1 MLKAFENVK
10 AGDDLGLTKPK
21 SAFWSIC
28 TFQVAIKAKNQS
40 RQVNGMETV
49 PPPLRSG
56 AVPAK
61 VRYTSHWH
69 LHTWWAPGG
78 GGGGPP

>member
-49 PPPLRSG
+49 PPPT
-56 AVPAK
+56 K
-61 VRYTSHWH
+61 VRGS
-69 LHTWWAPGG
+69 PS
-78 GGGGPP
+78 